1 MAEDKYIDIDKLLLR
16 QFKEQQEFEKKL
28 REQDEKEGLSKK
40 ERDKLK
46 DGGRAKINKSLKE
59 VTGRGQ
65 GNVRKFKITRLY

>member
-1 MAEDKYIDIDKLLLR
+1 MDDKYIDIDKLLLR

-46 DGGRAKINKSLKE
+46 NGGRVKIKKSLK

-65 GNVRKFKITRLY
+65 GNVHKFKITGLY

>member
-1 MAEDKYIDIDKLLLR
+1 MDDKYIDIDKLLVR

-40 ERDKLK
+40 ERGKLK
-46 DGGRAKINKSLKE
+46 NGGRVKINKSLK

-65 GNVRKFKITRLY
+65 GNVRKFKITGLY